1 MLGWLQKSHDVGAL
15 IARKQYRRAIQ
26 ILEKRLEK
34 ESGSVHL
41 RQLYADALWYDGRK
55 QEAVEVLGTLV
66 DEFADSGFVT
76 KGIAV
81 LKKIQRIDPEH
92 DQATHRMERLIQV
105 REAQSGLIER
115 PTAEQLAQP
124 MDPVDRP
131 PRLDPRHSEGGRDQP
146 PPPIMTSE
154 VVLSELW
161 FEEAAEEREDFQWS
175 PLFRDFSK
183 SELATFL
190 GNLRLLVKKPGSI
203 VYSQGQPG
211 NSLFVLANGQ
221 VRVYARQD
229 DQSHDQLKVLQEG
242 AVFGKTSVLTGGAR
256 HHTVTAAS
264 ECELLELDKETF
276 DDIARHHPRVRQIFQ
291 QLYDKDPD

>member
-15 IARKQYRRAIQ
+15 IARKQYKRAIQ
-26 ILEKRLEK
+26 ILEKRLAK

-81 LKKIQRIDPEH
+81 LKKIQRIDPDH
-92 DQATHRMERLIQV
+92 DEATNRMERLIQV
-105 REAQSGLIER
+105 REAQSGLIQR
-115 PTAEQLAQP
+115 PTAEQLAEP
-124 MDPVDRP
+124 LEPPSLGDR
-131 PRLDPRHSEGGRDQP
+131 RSEGDSGGP
-146 PPPIMTSE
+146 PPPVMTSE

-161 FEEAAEEREDFQWS
+161 FEEAAEERADFQWS

-183 SELATFL
+183 SELVTFL

-203 VYSQGQPG
+203 VYSQGQAG

-229 DQSHDQLKVLQEG
+229 DRSHEQLKVLQEG
-242 AVFGKTSVLTGGAR
+242 AVFGKTSVLTGDAR

-264 ECELLELDKETF
+264 ECELLELDKATF